1 MRNLD
6 FKRLIYGLILL
17 GIIVVCLYP
26 PMEVLYQFSG
36 KGPSEFIQHRFLFAD
51 ATWEEGA
58 DEYRATV
65 AVGRLFA
72 YIVVISCTGL
82 LARLGLR

>member
-1 MRNLD
+1 
-6 FKRLIYGLILL
+6 
-17 GIIVVCLYP
+17 VCLYP

-36 KGPSEFIQHRFLFAD
+36 KGPSEFIQHRFLFAE

-65 AVGRLFA
+65 AVGRLVA
-72 YIVVISCTGL
+72 YTLVIGSVGL
-82 LARLGLR
+82 LARLGIR